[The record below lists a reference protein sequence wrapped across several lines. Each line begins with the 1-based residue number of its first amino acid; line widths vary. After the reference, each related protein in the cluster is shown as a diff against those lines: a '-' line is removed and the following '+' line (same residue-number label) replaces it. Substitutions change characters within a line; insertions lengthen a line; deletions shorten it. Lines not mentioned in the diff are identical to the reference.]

1 MLQPEDTQVDTFEA
15 SSESLLKMAIQGKNT
30 CAFTYGAS
38 GSGKTYTIMGGQGE
52 HAGVLP
58 RTVSALFNCL
68 GDKLGTVAICKIHRP
83 NFKGQTYIIYVYT
96 ISRVK
101 AKSTKISFLVETYPD
116 GDGWRSNQ
124 GLSERYGGELSAHK
138 KPA

>member
-1 MLQPEDTQVDTFEA
+1 MFKFDRVLQPEDTQVDTFEA

-68 GDKLGTVAICKIHRP
+68 GDKLGMVIYKIH
-83 NFKGQTYIIYVYT
+83 K
-96 ISRVK
+96 
-101 AKSTKISFLVETYPD
+101 LVNWLVSLMLTSK
-116 GDGWRSNQ
+116 R
-124 GLSERYGGELSAHK
+124 R
-138 KPA
+138 